1 MWLNKYMTN
10 EDLSKQIQQLNET
23 VATMAGAMQD
33 KFQKSD
39 QRLESIE
46 RQFEQMDQRFQL
58 IDERFAK
65 IDEQLD
71 TIRKDNKNLKDIV
84 RDMDLRMN
92 IRFAELQEGQAELR
106 SSISD
111 LRYQLFHEEGA
122 RETVDESIYQDLDK
136 RLRLVEAKFPD
147 LAQQPAA

>member
-1 MWLNKYMTN
+1 MTN
-10 EDLSKQIQQLNET
+10 EDISKQIQQLNET
-23 VATMAGAMQD
+23 VAAMAGTMQD
-33 KFQKSD
+33 KFQ
-39 QRLESIE
+39 QI
-46 RQFEQMDQRFQL
+46 DQRFEA
-58 IDERFAK
+58 IDKRFEK
-65 IDEQLD
+65 IDEQLAD
-71 TIRKDNKNLKDIV
+71 VRKDNKNLKDII

-122 RETVDESIYQDLDK
+122 REIVDESIYQDLDK

-147 LAQQPAA
+147 LAQQPVA